1 MYRRSDP
8 RHPSWEKVDTGVV
21 LIPVKFPPSDDFA
34 RQSSEV
40 AGRIIAYWRAQ
51 RYQRDQPKKLE
62 TPSGLEHL
70 VI

>member
-8 RHPSWEKVDTGVV
+8 KHTSWDKVDTGVR
-21 LIPVKFPPSDDFA
+21 LIPVKFPPSEEFA

-40 AGRIIAYWRAQ
+40 AAKVIAYWRAQ
-51 RYQRDQPKKLE
+51 EKQQQKPRPSQLE
-62 TPSGLEHL
+62 YL